1 MTTSLV
7 AITGNTFPV
16 KNPEDFRTWLA
27 QRHACWEALEWLQ
40 ERDAATAWS
49 ECPRGDWLLWWAA
62 KVGVER
68 KVVVLAACA
77 CARLALPYVAAGELR
92 PLKAIETAEAWY
104 SGKASLGDVRAA
116 YAADDASAAAAAAAY
131 AAADAAH
138 AAAYA
143 ADAIAYAAAASDAY
157 AADAAAYAA
166 AAIAYA
172 AHAAASAASADA
184 AAARQKTHQQC
195 ADIVREKIRFDLVI
209 VKMI

>member
-1 MTTSLV
+1 M
-7 AITGNTFPV
+7 
-16 KNPEDFRTWLA
+16 NPEDFRTWLA

-92 PLKAIETAEAWY
+92 PLKDIETAEAWY
-104 SGKASLGDVRAA
+104 SGEASLGDVRAA
-116 YAADDASAAAAAAAY
+116 YAADDAYAAAAASDAAYAAAY
-131 AAADAAH
+131 AAAH
-138 AAAYA
+138 AA
-143 ADAIAYAAAASDAY
+143 D
-157 AADAAAYAA
+157 
-166 AAIAYA
+166 
-172 AHAAASAASADA
+172 
-184 AAARQKTHQQC
+184 AARQKTHQQC

>member
-1 MTTSLV
+1 M
-7 AITGNTFPV
+7 
-16 KNPEDFRTWLA
+16 NPEDFRTWLA

-92 PLKAIETAEAWY
+92 PLKDIETAEAWY
-104 SGKASLGDVRAA
+104 SGEASLGDVRAA
-116 YAADDASAAAAAAAY
+116 YDAAY
-131 AAADAAH
+131 D
-138 AAAYA
+138 AAYA
-143 ADAIAYAAAASDAY
+143 ADAS
-157 AADAAAYAA
+157 AYAA

-172 AHAAASAASADA
+172 AHAAAHAAADA
-184 AAARQKTHQQC
+184 AYAAAAADAAYAAYAAAYAADASAYDAAYAAIAYAAAHAAAYAAYDADAARQKTHQQC

>member
-1 MTTSLV
+1 M
-7 AITGNTFPV
+7 
-16 KNPEDFRTWLA
+16 NPEDFRTWLA

-92 PLKAIETAEAWY
+92 PLKDIETAEAWY
-104 SGKASLGDVRAA
+104 SGEASLGDVRAA
-116 YAADDASAAAAAAAY
+116 YDAAY
-131 AAADAAH
+131 D
-138 AAAYA
+138 AAYA
-143 ADAIAYAAAASDAY
+143 ADAS
-157 AADAAAYAA
+157 AYAA

-172 AHAAASAASADA
+172 AAYAAAHAAAYAAYDDAYAADAHAAAYAAAHAA

>member
-131 AAADAAH
+131 AAA
-138 AAAYA
+138 
-143 ADAIAYAAAASDAY
+143 
-157 AADAAAYAA
+157 
-166 AAIAYA
+166 
-172 AHAAASAASADA
+172 
-184 AAARQKTHQQC
+184 AARDKSL
-195 ADIVREKIRFDLVI
+195 ADFAEGVVQILIEMKAPGCQWLALTEAPR
-209 VKMI
+209 